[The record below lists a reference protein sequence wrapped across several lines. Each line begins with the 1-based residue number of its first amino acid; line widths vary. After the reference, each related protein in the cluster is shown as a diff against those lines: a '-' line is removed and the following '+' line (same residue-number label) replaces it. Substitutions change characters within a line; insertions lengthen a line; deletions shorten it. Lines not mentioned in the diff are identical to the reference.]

1 MVISAY
7 FSLDFPKNIGKKS
20 EEMEKKKKNKEK
32 NWNKK
37 GKKQERKDMEL
48 LQVDTGCLTK

>member
-20 EEMEKKKKNKEK
+20 EEMEKKKMKKKIET
-32 NWNKK
+32 KK
-37 GKKQERKDMEL
+37 GKSRKEKTWNYYKWT
-48 LQVDTGCLTK
+48 QVV